1 MVMMI
6 REFEY
11 HIAWTDVMKE
21 GRNFIGLIE
30 FQRKLPCPL
39 VQTSWVQALWVFNL
53 RRMNELEAENAAAD
67 MLEKIDEITPN
78 GKVIYCDGVAL

>member
-1 MVMMI
+1 MI

-11 HIAWTDVMKE
+11 HIAWTDVMRE

-39 VQTSWVQALWVFNL
+39 MQTYWVQALWVFNL
-53 RRMNELEAENAAAD
+53 RRMDELEAEDAAVA
-67 MLEKIDEITPN
+67 MLEQIDEITPA
-78 GKVIYCDGVAL
+78 GTVIYKDGVAL